1 MSRRSHLAKL
11 ARRVWIRLRRRVFLP
26 IVLMAAAVAAA
37 ACGLDASVGSSIDT
51 PARNPSATPAPSAA
65 PSAPG
70 GQGTQLPNGVPSP
83 SGGLVVAGPDPAEQ
97 KGGVTGWSAVVV
109 VSAASTPADVA
120 NWLRNQ
126 LLFLGWQE
134 ESRKGASPAAD
145 TRTIAVHRSLTAAPP
160 SGSVTGTPLV
170 GVTRQ
175 WLQVSVTDPLVGSG
189 PAVSYRFA
197 EAVS

>member
-1 MSRRSHLAKL
+1 MSRRAHPATFPKGV
-11 ARRVWIRLRRRVFLP
+11 RIRRRRRAFFSIALM
-26 IVLMAAAVAAA
+26 IVAATAA
-37 ACGLDASVGSSIDT
+37 ACGLDASVGSSIGT
-51 PARNPSATPAPSAA
+51 PTENPSETPP
-65 PSAPG
+65 PPG

-109 VSAASTPADVA
+109 VSAASAPADVE

-134 ESRKGASPAAD
+134 ESRKGASPPAG
-145 TRTIAVHRSLTAAPP
+145 TRTIAVRRSLTVAPP
-160 SGSVTGTPLV
+160 SGSVTGPPLV